1 MIAKI
6 TRGERAGDL
15 AAYLHGPGT
24 KEEHVYAGRLGG
36 AVIGGNVCLDG
47 SRDGTTWA
55 WILSDAARTRPD
67 ITRPIWHASLRCAP
81 GDRVLSDEEWAEA
94 AGLFAEAMGFVDPIG
109 SDVPWQERATQPWV
123 VVRHGADHV
132 HIAVS
137 RVGFDGRVWHA
148 RNDYRAA
155 QAACAQLE
163 QLYGLTVA
171 PRVSSKDTQRTADHQ
186 LSAGEWRRGQRTGA
200 APERVQLAERVR
212 AAVDAAAGTGRDGF
226 EAALDRAGVGYRA
239 NVAASGRVSGYSFTL
254 PGHVDPAGEAVW
266 FRASQLDRAL
276 SWSKVAPVLEA
287 PVAVPAVVVP
297 KKALESRARHERRV
311 EQAQA
316 DAVAQQQTQRLE
328 ALPRVVAALVQ
339 GDDQWWA
346 QRRHGGEQA
355 GAAIAARAREEAH
368 LEQVRRLREA
378 SFGPAPGQ
386 GRTSGRARTG
396 SAERS
401 APAATRAVTAAARA
415 AQTRANR
422 TGGDRSGGAGREEGL
437 GR

>member
-24 KEEHVYAGRLGG
+24 KEEHVYAGRSGG

-55 WILSDAARTRPD
+55 WILTDAARTRPD

-81 GDRVLSDEEWAEA
+81 GDRTLSDEEWAEA
-94 AGLFAEAMGFVDPIG
+94 AAVFAEAMGFVDPIG
-109 SDVPWQERATQPWV
+109 SDVPWEQRATQPWV
-123 VVRHGADHV
+123 VVRHGDDHV
-132 HIAVS
+132 HVAVS

-148 RNDYRAA
+148 RQDYRQA
-155 QAACAQLE
+155 QAACVQLE
-163 QLYGLTVA
+163 QLYGLSVA
-171 PRVSSKDTQRTADHQ
+171 PRTSTKETQRTADHQ

-212 AAVDAAAGTGRDGF
+212 AAVDAAAGAGREGF
-226 EAALDRAGVGYRA
+226 EAALERAGVGYRA

-254 PGHVDPAGEAVW
+254 PGHVDQAGEAVW

-276 SWSKVAPVLEA
+276 SWSKVAPVLETPAQA
-287 PVAVPAVVVP
+287 PDVVVP
-297 KKALESRARHERRV
+297 KRALESRARHERRT

-316 DAVAQQQTQRLE
+316 EAVAQQQTQRLQ
-328 ALPRVVAALVQ
+328 ALPEVVAARVS
-339 GDDQWWA
+339 GDDAWWA
-346 QRRHGGEQA
+346 QRRRGGEQA

-368 LEQVRRLREA
+368 LEQIRRLREA
-378 SFGPAPGQ
+378 SFGAAPGQ
-386 GRTSGRARTG
+386 GGARTG
-396 SAERS
+396 SAEQ
-401 APAATRAVTAAARA
+401 AATRAVTAAVRA
-415 AQTRANR
+415 AQARPNRA
-422 TGGDRSGGAGREEGL
+422 GGDRSRGAGREDGL

>member
-24 KEEHVYAGRLGG
+24 KEEHVYAGRSGG

-81 GDRVLSDEEWAEA
+81 GDRTLSDEEWAEA
-94 AGLFAEAMGFVDPIG
+94 AAVFAEAMGFVDAIG
-109 SDVPWQERATQPWV
+109 SDVPWEQRATQPWV

-132 HIAVS
+132 HLAVS

-155 QAACAQLE
+155 QAACVQLE

-212 AAVDAAAGTGRDGF
+212 AAVDAAAGAGREGF
-226 EAALDRAGVGYRA
+226 EAALERAGVGYRA
-239 NVAASGRVSGYSFTL
+239 NQAANGRVSGYSFTL
-254 PGHVDPAGEAVW
+254 PGHIDQAGEAVW

-276 SWSKVAPVLEA
+276 SWSKVAPVLQT
-287 PVAVPAVVVP
+287 PVAAPAVVVP
-297 KKALESRARHERRV
+297 KKALESKARHERRT

-316 DAVAQQQTQRLE
+316 EAVAQQQTQRLD
-328 ALPRVVAALVQ
+328 ALPTVVAARVQ
-339 GDDQWWA
+339 GDDAWWRA
-346 QRRHGGEQA
+346 RRRGGEEA
-355 GAAIAARAREEAH
+355 GAAIAQRGR
-368 LEQVRRLREA
+368 LEKQVDFMHRLHQDALEHQRRQGLT
-378 SFGPAPGQ
+378 PGRGQ
-386 GRTSGRARTG
+386 AQD
-396 SAERS
+396 
-401 APAATRAVTAAARA
+401 ATKAA
-415 AQTRANR
+415 AQTAQASSNR
-422 TGGDRSGGAGREEGL
+422 TVNDRSRGAGRDAGL